1 MHLDLDL
8 DFSLSFSTLATECS
22 TEFPNPMKAATVE
35 ITAGVLFDICLHSK
49 IGYART
55 TIRIE
60 KEMKK

>member
-8 DFSLSFSTLATECS
+8 DLDFS
-22 TEFPNPMKAATVE
+22 KAATVE